1 MKKWMLMI
9 IVNIKSP
16 KSIKLDKNLTS
27 KLSKIEYKTSSDS
40 KFHIQQSFAVDMQG
54 LAGLLH

>member
-1 MKKWMLMI
+1 M
-9 IVNIKSP
+9 
-16 KSIKLDKNLTS
+16 KLDKNLTS